1 MENVVTKRRDQIN
14 CDEEERL
21 RLGYEIRTTVR
32 FAERGG
38 RSSYRI
44 ARIKKSGQD
53 IALIY
58 YGSAATLW
66 RINFGWTRRR
76 NKEQQGFILDIE
88 RGYWQKHDVE
98 RDTDG
103 DPLSPRIIRVIPYVE
118 DRKNCLILEF
128 SSKHNERIIASI
140 QAALK
145 NAIQNC
151 FELESSELAVEPL
164 PDHNNRRSILFYE
177 ASEGGAG
184 VLRKLVD
191 DCDALPKVA
200 RIALE
205 LCHFNP
211 DTGADLRHAPK
222 SKENCEAACYDCLMS
237 YTNQTDHQL
246 LDRQL
251 IKELLLDIANS
262 NIESSPAS
270 KTRARHLQELMNL
283 TGSKLECDWL
293 QFLEDGNLRLPSH
306 AQSLIE
312 ECQTR
317 PDFVYREQ
325 QVAVYVDGPPHDY
338 PDRKQRDQNQTN
350 CMEDIGWT
358 VIRFNVSEDW
368 DQIIRRYPNIFGVYK

>member
-1 MENVVTKRRDQIN
+1 
-14 CDEEERL
+14 
-21 RLGYEIRTTVR
+21 
-32 FAERGG
+32 
-38 RSSYRI
+38 
-44 ARIKKSGQD
+44 
-53 IALIY
+53 
-58 YGSAATLW
+58 
-66 RINFGWTRRR
+66 
-76 NKEQQGFILDIE
+76 
-88 RGYWQKHDVE
+88 
-98 RDTDG
+98 
-103 DPLSPRIIRVIPYVE
+103 VE

-237 YTNQTDHQL
+237 YTNQTD
-246 LDRQL
+246 RQL
-251 IKELLLDIANS
+251 IKELLLDMVNS

-270 KTRARHLQELMNL
+270 KSRARHLQELMNL

-293 QFLEDGNLRLPSH
+293 QFLESRNLRLPSH

-312 ECQTR
+312 VCQTR

-338 PDRKQRDQNQTN
+338 PERKQRDQNQTN